1 MPPHS
6 YKPTFYADNHMSSVD
21 TLVPEVPTTKSL
33 ESKIILILSLFLLG
47 GGMLWLQQEAGNSQ
61 ALLLL
66 VGALLGLTLYH
77 AAFGFT
83 TAWRNF
89 ILNRRGKGLRAQ
101 MIMLGVGVCLFFPAL
116 AAGELFGEEVRGFV
130 RPLGWSV
137 LVGAFIFGVGM
148 QLGNGCASGN
158 LYHVGGGQLRAVPS
172 MIGFTIGALWA
183 TKDYEWWTGL
193 PQLAPVSLV
202 DEFGAASAIMMNLAV
217 FAAVAWLTIWLEK
230 RYHGNVEKDDAGSD
244 LGLTGRLLSG
254 PWPFIWGAVALAVL
268 NFVTLVMTGS
278 PWAVAVAYPLWGAK
292 VAMLLELELELDFWT
307 YWLQPGR
314 EMALSEPLQNDT
326 FSVINI
332 GVVLGAFLAAALAGK
347 FSLQWRLPLRHW
359 LAAILGGLML
369 GYGATIAFG
378 CNIGAFFGGIV
389 SGSLHGWLWLVAAF
403 VGSLLGTRLRP
414 LFALPNESNA
424 RGAC

>member
-1 MPPHS
+1 
-6 YKPTFYADNHMSSVD
+6 MSSVD
-21 TLVPEVPTTKSL
+21 TAVSGTPNDKTFLTKL
-33 ESKIILILSLFLLG
+33 PLIIAFTLLG
-47 GGMLWLQQEAGNSQ
+47 GGMLWLQQEVSAQQ
-61 ALLLL
+61 AILLL

-101 MIMLGVGVCLFFPAL
+101 MIMLAVGVCLFFPAL
-116 AAGELFGEEVRGFV
+116 SMGELFGQQVNGFV

-137 LVGAFIFGVGM
+137 VIGAFIFGIGM

-158 LYHVGGGQLRAVPS
+158 LYHVGGGQIRAIPS

-183 TKDYEWWTGL
+183 TKDYEYWTSL
-193 PQLAPVSLV
+193 PQFAPVSLV
-202 DEFGAASAIMMNLAV
+202 DDLGVVMAIALNLAV
-217 FAAVAWLTIWLEK
+217 FAGIAAFTIWLEK
-230 RYHGNVEKDDAGSD
+230 RYHGNVERDDAGYQQS
-244 LGLTGRLLSG
+244 LLSRLTSG
-254 PWPFIWGAVALAVL
+254 PWPFIWGAVALALL
-268 NFVTLVMTGS
+268 NFVTLAMIGN

-314 EMALSEPLQNDT
+314 EAALSEPLQYDV
-326 FSVINI
+326 FSIINI
-332 GVVLGAFLAAALAGK
+332 GVVLGALLAASLAGK
-347 FSLQWRLPLRHW
+347 FSLQWRLPWQHW
-359 LAAILGGLML
+359 LAAIIGGLML

-378 CNIGAFFGGIV
+378 CNIGAYFGGIV

-414 LFALPNESNA
+414 LFSLPNESNPRA
-424 RGAC
+424 SC

>member
-1 MPPHS
+1 
-6 YKPTFYADNHMSSVD
+6 MSSVD
-21 TLVPEVPTTKSL
+21 TAVSGTPNEKTLFTKL
-33 ESKIILILSLFLLG
+33 PLIIAFALLG
-47 GGMLWLQQEAGNSQ
+47 GGMLWLQQEVSAQQ

-101 MIMLGVGVCLFFPAL
+101 MIMLAVGVCLFFPAL
-116 AAGELFGEEVRGFV
+116 SIGELFGQQVNGFV

-137 LVGAFIFGVGM
+137 VIGAFIFGIGM

-158 LYHVGGGQLRAVPS
+158 LYHVGGGQIRAIPS

-183 TKDYEWWTGL
+183 TKDYEYWTSL
-193 PQLAPVSLV
+193 PQFAPVSLV
-202 DEFGAASAIMMNLAV
+202 DDLGVVMAIALNLAV
-217 FAAVAWLTIWLEK
+217 FAGIAAFTIWLEK
-230 RYHGNVEKDDAGSD
+230 RYHGNVERDDAGHQQS
-244 LGLTGRLLSG
+244 LLSRLTSG
-254 PWPFIWGAVALAVL
+254 PWPFIWGAVALALL
-268 NFVTLVMTGS
+268 NFVTLAMIGN

-314 EMALSEPLQNDT
+314 ETALSEPLQYDV
-326 FSVINI
+326 FSIINI
-332 GVVLGAFLAAALAGK
+332 GVVLGALLAASLAGK
-347 FSLQWRLPLRHW
+347 FSLQWRLPWQHW
-359 LAAILGGLML
+359 LAAIIGGLML

-378 CNIGAFFGGIV
+378 CNIGAYFGGIV

-414 LFALPNESNA
+414 LFALPNESNPRA
-424 RGAC
+424 SC

>member
-1 MPPHS
+1 
-6 YKPTFYADNHMSSVD
+6 MSSVNTAVSD
-21 TLVPEVPTTKSL
+21 TSTVKSI
-33 ESKIILILSLFLLG
+33 ESKLILIFSFALLG
-47 GGMLWLQQEAGNSQ
+47 GGLLWLQQDVSEKQ

-66 VGALLGLTLYH
+66 VGTLLGVTLYH

-83 TAWRNF
+83 TAWRHF
-89 ILNRRGKGLRAQ
+89 IINRRGKGLRAQ
-101 MIMLGVGVCLFFPAL
+101 MLMLAVGVCLFFPAL
-116 AAGELFGEEVRGFV
+116 SAGELFGTEVRGFI

-137 LVGAFIFGVGM
+137 LVGAFIFGIGM

-158 LYHVGGGQLRAVPS
+158 LYHVGGGQLRAIPS

-193 PQLAPVSLV
+193 PQIAPVSLV
-202 DEFGAASAIMMNLAV
+202 DDLGVFLAIGVNLAL
-217 FAAVAWLTIWLEK
+217 FAGIAAFTLWLEK

-244 LGLTGRLLSG
+244 RSMAQRLISG
-254 PWPFIWGAVALAVL
+254 PWPFIWGAVALALL
-268 NFVTLVMTGS
+268 NFVTLAMIGN

-292 VAMLLELELELDFWT
+292 LAMLLELELELDFWT

-314 EMALSEPLQNDT
+314 ETALGEPLQYDA

-332 GVVLGAFLAAALAGK
+332 GVVLGALIAASLAGK
-347 FSLQWRLPLRHW
+347 FSLQWRLPWQHW

-378 CNIGAFFGGIV
+378 CNIGAYFGGIV

-403 VGSLLGTRLRP
+403 IGSLLGTYLRP
-414 LFALPNESNA
+414 LFALPNETCS
-424 RGAC
+424 RSAC

>member
-1 MPPHS
+1 
-6 YKPTFYADNHMSSVD
+6 MSSVD
-21 TLVPEVPTTKSL
+21 TAVSGTPNEKTLFTKL
-33 ESKIILILSLFLLG
+33 PLIIAFALLG
-47 GGMLWLQQEAGNSQ
+47 GGMLWLQQEVSAQQ

-101 MIMLGVGVCLFFPAL
+101 MIMLAVGVCLFFPAL
-116 AAGELFGEEVRGFV
+116 SIGELFGQQVNGFV

-137 LVGAFIFGVGM
+137 VIGAFIFGIGM

-158 LYHVGGGQLRAVPS
+158 LYHVGGGQIRAIPS

-183 TKDYEWWTGL
+183 TKDYEYWTSL
-193 PQLAPVSLV
+193 PQFAPVSLV
-202 DEFGAASAIMMNLAV
+202 DDLGVVMAITLNLAV
-217 FAAVAWLTIWLEK
+217 FAGIAAFTIWLEK
-230 RYHGNVEKDDAGSD
+230 RYHGNVERDDAGHQQS
-244 LGLTGRLLSG
+244 LVSRLTSG
-254 PWPFIWGAVALAVL
+254 PWPFIWGAVALALL
-268 NFVTLVMTGS
+268 NFVTLAMIGN

-314 EMALSEPLQNDT
+314 ETALSEPLQYDV
-326 FSVINI
+326 FSIINI
-332 GVVLGAFLAAALAGK
+332 GVVLGALLAASLAGK
-347 FSLQWRLPLRHW
+347 FSLQWRLPWQHW
-359 LAAILGGLML
+359 LAAIIGGLML

-378 CNIGAFFGGIV
+378 CNIGAYFGGIV

-414 LFALPNESNA
+414 LFALPNESNPRA
-424 RGAC
+424 SC

>member
-1 MPPHS
+1 
-6 YKPTFYADNHMSSVD
+6 MSSVD
-21 TLVPEVPTTKSL
+21 TAVSGTPNEKTLFTKL
-33 ESKIILILSLFLLG
+33 PLIIAFALLG
-47 GGMLWLQQEAGNSQ
+47 GGMLWLQQEVSGQQ

-101 MIMLGVGVCLFFPAL
+101 MIMLAVGVCLFFPAL
-116 AAGELFGEEVRGFV
+116 SIGELFGQQVNGFV

-137 LVGAFIFGVGM
+137 VIGAFIFGIGM

-158 LYHVGGGQLRAVPS
+158 LYHVGGGQIRAIPS

-183 TKDYEWWTGL
+183 TKDYEYWTSL
-193 PQLAPVSLV
+193 PQFAPVSLV
-202 DEFGAASAIMMNLAV
+202 DDLGVVMAIALNLAV
-217 FAAVAWLTIWLEK
+217 FAGIAAFTIWLEK
-230 RYHGNVEKDDAGSD
+230 RYHGNVERDDAGHQQS
-244 LGLTGRLLSG
+244 LVSRLTSG
-254 PWPFIWGAVALAVL
+254 PWPFIWGAVALALL
-268 NFVTLVMTGS
+268 NFVTLAMIGN

-314 EMALSEPLQNDT
+314 ETALSEPLQYDV
-326 FSVINI
+326 FSIINI
-332 GVVLGAFLAAALAGK
+332 GVVLGALLAASLAGK
-347 FSLQWRLPLRHW
+347 FSLQWRLPWQHW
-359 LAAILGGLML
+359 LAAIIGGLML

-378 CNIGAFFGGIV
+378 CNIGAYFGGIV

-414 LFALPNESNA
+414 LFALPNESNPRA
-424 RGAC
+424 SC

>member
-1 MPPHS
+1 
-6 YKPTFYADNHMSSVD
+6 MSSVD
-21 TLVPEVPTTKSL
+21 TAVSGTPNEKTLFTKL
-33 ESKIILILSLFLLG
+33 PLIIAFALLG
-47 GGMLWLQQEAGNSQ
+47 GGMLWLQQEVSAQQ

-101 MIMLGVGVCLFFPAL
+101 MIMLAVGVCLFFPAL
-116 AAGELFGEEVRGFV
+116 SIGELFGQQVNGFV

-137 LVGAFIFGVGM
+137 VIGAFIFGIGM

-158 LYHVGGGQLRAVPS
+158 LYHVGGGQIRAIPS

-183 TKDYEWWTGL
+183 TKDYEYWTSL
-193 PQLAPVSLV
+193 PQFAPVSLV
-202 DEFGAASAIMMNLAV
+202 DDLGVVMAIALNLAV
-217 FAAVAWLTIWLEK
+217 FAGIAAFTIWLEK
-230 RYHGNVEKDDAGSD
+230 RYHGNVERDDAGHQQS
-244 LGLTGRLLSG
+244 LVSRLTSG
-254 PWPFIWGAVALAVL
+254 PWPFIWGAVALALL
-268 NFVTLVMTGS
+268 NFVTLAMIGN

-314 EMALSEPLQNDT
+314 ETALSEPLQYDV
-326 FSVINI
+326 FSIINI
-332 GVVLGAFLAAALAGK
+332 GVVLGALLAASLAGK
-347 FSLQWRLPLRHW
+347 FSLQWRLPWQHW
-359 LAAILGGLML
+359 LAAIIGGLML

-378 CNIGAFFGGIV
+378 CNIGAYFGGIV

-414 LFALPNESNA
+414 LFALPNESNPRA
-424 RGAC
+424 SC

>member
-1 MPPHS
+1 
-6 YKPTFYADNHMSSVD
+6 MSSVNTAVTD
-21 TLVPEVPTTKSL
+21 TSAVKSI
-33 ESKIILILSLFLLG
+33 ESKLILIVSFALLG
-47 GGMLWLQQEAGNSQ
+47 GGLLWLQQEVSEKQ

-66 VGALLGLTLYH
+66 VGTLLGITLYH

-89 ILNRRGKGLRAQ
+89 IINRRGKGLRAQ
-101 MIMLGVGVCLFFPAL
+101 MLMLAVGVCLFFPAL
-116 AAGELFGEEVRGFV
+116 SVGELFGTEVRGFI

-137 LVGAFIFGVGM
+137 LVGAFIFGIGM

-158 LYHVGGGQLRAVPS
+158 LYHVGGGQLRAIPS
-172 MIGFTIGALWA
+172 MIGFTVGALWA

-193 PQLAPVSLV
+193 PQIAPVSLV
-202 DEFGAASAIMMNLAV
+202 DDLGVVMAIIANLAL
-217 FAAVAWLTIWLEK
+217 FAAIAAFTFWLEK

-244 LGLTGRLLSG
+244 RSLTQRLVSG
-254 PWPFIWGAVALAVL
+254 PWPFIWGAVALALL
-268 NFVTLVMTGS
+268 NFVTLAMIGN

-292 VAMLLELELELDFWT
+292 LAMLLELELELDFWT

-314 EMALSEPLQNDT
+314 ETALGEPLQYDA

-332 GVVLGAFLAAALAGK
+332 GVVLGALMAASLAGK
-347 FSLQWRLPLRHW
+347 FSLQWRLPWQHW

-378 CNIGAFFGGIV
+378 CNIGAYFGGIV

-403 VGSLLGTRLRP
+403 VGSLLGTYLRP
-414 LFALPNESNA
+414 LFALPNEAGA
-424 RGAC
+424 RSSC